1 MNVFILGLRVTA
13 SAAEDDG
20 TVNVLAESLP
30 SNEKRVATKVQLLQ
44 KADHY
49 VGKLLKKFE
58 EGQTI
63 LAIGPT
69 RPTPDGVLQMQP
81 MLVVT
86 EENFQDLLA
95 INLFIATGGLGPKA
109 EEMEIGDNTVT
120 NRSLA
125 WQTEDQETAWMKLS
139 AWGELSAQLAELAPG
154 TPTIGVGKVSTA
166 EKDDK
171 SYLNYNLD
179 KVLYLPKASRKAPVK
194 AADPEKG
201 KVAAAAL
208 GSIDFSL

>member
-1 MNVFILGLRVTA
+1 
-13 SAAEDDG
+13 
-20 TVNVLAESLP
+20 
-30 SNEKRVATKVQLLQ
+30 
-44 KADHY
+44 
-49 VGKLLKKFE
+49 
-58 EGQTI
+58 
-63 LAIGPT
+63 
-69 RPTPDGVLQMQP
+69 
-81 MLVVT
+81 
-86 EENFQDLLA
+86 
-95 INLFIATGGLGPKA
+95 
-109 EEMEIGDNTVT
+109 MEIGDNTVT

-154 TPTIGVGKVSTA
+154 TPTIGVGKVSTS

-179 KVLYLPKASRKAPVK
+179 KVLYLPKATRKAPTK